1 MSFGAY
7 LGQKARSIASLGAK
21 AYTTAGAGLSI
32 GSKYTGA
39 AAGLAT
45 AVTGAAAATG
55 LTMSAPFAAA
65 AAGIVGV
72 HAGVRAVQAA
82 GQAAEGVYSTIAG
95 DAKSPLER

>member
-1 MSFGAY
+1 MSFGSY

-21 AYTTAGAGLSI
+21 AFTTAAAGLSI

-55 LTMSAPFAAA
+55 LTVSAPFAAA
-65 AAGIVGV
+65 AAGVVGV
-72 HAGVRAVQAA
+72 HAGVRSMQAA
-82 GQAAEGVYSTIAG
+82 HEAAQGVYSVVAG
-95 DAKSPLER
+95 NPKSPLER